1 MLDFLITPLQA
12 PFVHQALAEIAVL
25 SVIVGVIG
33 VYVVLRGLSFLSLA
47 LSHAIFPAVVI
58 AYITGLNYLAV
69 SLVAGV
75 IVSVLIGL
83 VSRNRQ
89 IGNEA
94 AIGSVYTGV
103 FALGIVLISAAKS
116 NRRLSEILFG
126 RLFGVGWDD
135 VLTSIVVG
143 VVVLLIMAAIRKEF
157 LLNSFDRNFS
167 RAVGLPATGLDLL
180 FFALM
185 AVTVIVSLPAVG
197 NIQIIALLVTPP
209 ATARLLTDR
218 LKRLTILSVLI
229 ALVGG
234 VAGVYLAY
242 HLDLVPGATVVVVLT
257 ILFLLALF
265 FSPRNGLL
273 TSRLQRHKLSDN
285 LEQATSQV
293 IVK

>member
-1 MLDFLITPLQA
+1 MLDFFIKPLQA
-12 PFVHQALAEIAVL
+12 PFVQQALAEIAVL
-25 SVIVGVIG
+25 SLIVGVIG

-47 LSHAIFPAVVI
+47 LSHAIFPAVVV

-75 IVSVLIGL
+75 VVSVLIGL

-89 IGNEA
+89 VGNEA

-157 LLNSFDRNFS
+157 LLNGFDRNFS
-167 RAVGLPATGLDLL
+167 RALGLPSTGLDLL

-209 ATARLLTDR
+209 ATARLLTER
-218 LKRLTILSVLI
+218 FRVMTLLSVLV
-229 ALVGG
+229 ALLGG
-234 VAGVYLAY
+234 IVGVYLAY
-242 HLDLVPGATVVVVLT
+242 HFDLVPGATVVVVLT
-257 ILFLLALF
+257 LLFLLALF

-273 TSRLQRHKLSDN
+273 TSLLQRRKLVKQI
-285 LEQATSQV
+285 EQSPNQLV
-293 IVK
+293 SK